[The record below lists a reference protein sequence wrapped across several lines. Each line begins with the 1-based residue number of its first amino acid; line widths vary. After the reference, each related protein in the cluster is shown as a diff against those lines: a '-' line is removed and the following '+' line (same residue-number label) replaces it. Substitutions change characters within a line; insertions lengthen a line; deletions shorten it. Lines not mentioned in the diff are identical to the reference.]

1 MSAKKLEYTSS
12 LDSVFNRLQVSSYS
26 CGEERTS
33 QQQHSTNKV
42 SEDDHRL
49 NQTIGARLKANQKK
63 RANKCVVRKAKLVLP
78 RTVHPKQSAN
88 TSNLDDETSDDDEK
102 CVDETQSETYLS
114 GASVA
119 SCSVQYLQQQVT
131 TSTGQPPT
139 ADPAHSNPDELAS
152 YFEQIL
158 FIPKPMSLMAQM
170 MYA

>member
-1 MSAKKLEYTSS
+1 MSAKKPLEYSSS
-12 LDSVFNRLQVSSYS
+12 LDSVFNRLQVSSS
-26 CGEERTS
+26 TCGEERTS
-33 QQQHSTNKV
+33 QQQHSTKKV

-49 NQTIGARLKANQKK
+49 NQAIGARLKANQKK

-78 RTVHPKQSAN
+78 RTVNPKQSAN
-88 TSNLDDETSDDDEK
+88 NLDDETSDDDEK
-102 CVDETQSETYLS
+102 CIDETQSETYLS

-119 SCSVQYLQQQVT
+119 TCSVQYLQQQVT
-131 TSTGQPPT
+131 TSTGQSPT
-139 ADPAHSNPDELAS
+139 ADPTHSNPDELAS